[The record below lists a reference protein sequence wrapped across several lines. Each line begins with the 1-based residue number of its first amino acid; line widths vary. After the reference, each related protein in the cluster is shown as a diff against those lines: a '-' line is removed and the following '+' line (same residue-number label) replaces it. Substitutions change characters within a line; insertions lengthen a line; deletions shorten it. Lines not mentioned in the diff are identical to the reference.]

1 MQWRKSKK
9 SLKKVI
15 QGAPQVTKVEA
26 ARIGFKREERKKLR
40 AGLNYI
46 TGENNDFIKRN
57 YTTVSDSHNER
68 K

>member
-1 MQWRKSKK
+1 M
-9 SLKKVI
+9 
-15 QGAPQVTKVEA
+15 TKVEA
-26 ARIGFKREERKKLR
+26 ARIGFKRKERKKLR